1 MKRFVL
7 VLSLMAV
14 MGMMLAAMAVPALA
28 KGPPQGFPDE
38 SCQGQINSIE
48 NTRYET
54 NPKEAADFLSQR
66 GLSTGN
72 PGDYEKQIRKG
83 DFGTFDPE
91 VGFVFCPLTP

>member
-1 MKRFVL
+1 MRRLLTVFV
-7 VLSLMAV
+7 VMAV
-14 MGMMLAAMAVPALA
+14 MAALAAAMAVPAFA
-28 KGPPQGFPDE
+28 DKGGEPNE
-38 SCQGQINSIE
+38 NACQGQINSIL
-48 NTRYET
+48 NTRYGT
-54 NPKEAADFLSQR
+54 NPKEAADLLGQR